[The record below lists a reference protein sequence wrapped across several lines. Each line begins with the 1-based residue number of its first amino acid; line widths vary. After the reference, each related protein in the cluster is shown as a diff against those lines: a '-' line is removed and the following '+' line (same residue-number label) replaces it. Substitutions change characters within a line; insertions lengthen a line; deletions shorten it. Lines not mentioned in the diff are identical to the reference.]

1 MTRIISALVA
11 TTFLAV
17 IASSALAK
25 DDPALIAAAE
35 SYVRHPVS
43 QSTLDSIWSMDNLRS
58 GVVAQLQA
66 RGVELKSNQ
75 VEQVSRI
82 LMEELDR
89 LRPQLETLMVKAT
102 IETYSLEEVHAFI
115 EFYNSEIGASAMM
128 KVGKMM
134 MSFNQN
140 AVPLFRQLFERLE
153 ARIGE
158 ELSK

>member
-1 MTRIISALVA
+1 
-11 TTFLAV
+11 
-17 IASSALAK
+17 
-25 DDPALIAAAE
+25 
-35 SYVRHPVS
+35 
-43 QSTLDSIWSMDNLRS
+43 
-58 GVVAQLQA
+58 
-66 RGVELKSNQ
+66 
-75 VEQVSRI
+75 
-82 LMEELDR
+82 
-89 LRPQLETLMVKAT
+89 MVKAT